1 MLVRGVVDDQVH
13 DQFHPKGVNV
23 CDELIEVV
31 HGPESG
37 IDVLIIGNVVAIIGL
52 GRAVDRREPQNINA
66 QFLQVSQPGA
76 DPLEIAETISVRVVK

>member
-1 MLVRGVVDDQVH
+1 MVDDQVH

-23 CDELIEVV
+23 CDEFIEIVY
-31 HGPESG
+31 GPESG

-52 GRAVDRREPQNINA
+52 GRAVNRREPQDINA

-76 DPLEIAETISVRVVK
+76 DPLEIAETISVRIVK